1 MYKILIIEDEKPIA
15 DLLKFGLEK
24 EGFKAQTALSGE
36 DGLAAVER
44 FEPNVI
50 LLDIMLGDMDGLAI
64 CKTVTMKHNIPIIML
79 TAKSDQLDK
88 LIGLEYGAD
97 DYITKPFDLREVI
110 LRIKSILRR
119 ITKAK
124 MPDEDF
130 AEICVGDVVL
140 DLNKH
145 TVVKSGKSV
154 ELTPKEFSLLETLM
168 KNKGKVLTRSDLL
181 ELVWEFEYIGDT
193 RTVDIHIQRL
203 RKKLGDDAY
212 IKTVFGVGYKVE
224 EDEVEPAH

>member
-15 DLLKFGLEK
+15 DLLKYGLEK
-24 EGFKAQTALSGE
+24 EGFKVQTALSGAE
-36 DGLAAVER
+36 GLAAVEK

-50 LLDIMLGDMDGLAI
+50 LLDIMLGDMDGLSV
-64 CKTVTMKHNIPIIML
+64 CKTVTMNHNIPIIMV

-88 LIGLEYGAD
+88 LVGLEYGAD
-97 DYITKPFDLREVI
+97 DYITKPFDLREVV

-124 MPDEDF
+124 MPEEDTG
-130 AEICVGDVVL
+130 EISVGDVLL
-140 DLNKH
+140 DLKKH
-145 TVVKSGKSV
+145 TVIKAGKLI

-168 KNKGKVLTRSDLL
+168 KNRGRVLTRSDLL

-203 RKKLGDDAY
+203 RKKLGDDGF
-212 IKTVFGVGYKVE
+212 ITTVFGVGYKIAE
-224 EDEVEPAH
+224 EDA

>member
-15 DLLKFGLEK
+15 DLLKYGLEK
-24 EGFKAQTALSGE
+24 EGFKAQTALSGAE
-36 DGLAAVER
+36 GLLAVEK
-44 FEPNVI
+44 FEPHVI
-50 LLDIMLGDMDGLAI
+50 LLDIMLGDMDGLSV
-64 CKTVTMKHNIPIIML
+64 CKAVTIKYNIPIIMV

-88 LIGLEYGAD
+88 LVGLEYGAD
-97 DYITKPFDLREVI
+97 DYITKPFDLREVV

-124 MPDEDF
+124 MPAEDTG
-130 AEICVGDVVL
+130 EIRASDVVL
-140 DLNKH
+140 DLDKH
-145 TVVKSGKSV
+145 TVLKAGVAV

-203 RKKLGDDAY
+203 RKKLGDDKL
-212 IKTVFGVGYKVE
+212 ITTVFGVGYKIA
-224 EDEVEPAH
+224 EDAD